1 MLPPSPPPGSAL
13 LFPAAR
19 GRRRVIPFSD
29 GATLGVGERR
39 RPLTADPTHA
49 EKVARDDAHLRS
61 LGIKPELRR
70 TLGFLS
76 NFAVAF
82 SYISVST
89 GTFTNQAV
97 AFGVGGPAIFWAWP
111 LVILGQTFVALNF
124 AELSS
129 HFPVAGSI
137 YQWSKRLSNKTLGW
151 FTGWIYFWAGVV
163 TVTAVAATVPLV
175 LSTIQGWDLASPSPI
190 GFLNMWQ
197 FVGLAAL
204 LTTTLI
210 NIEGVRL
217 LALLNNIG
225 VAAEILGMVVFA
237 LVLLIF
243 ANHQSPAILFDTSYT
258 KDLAGGNY
266 FAVFLVGMFM
276 ALFVVYGF
284 DTAGT
289 FGEETVDA
297 SRQAPRGVLSAIWLS
312 GIVGAV
318 FLLAVTLS
326 FRDIHKVIETGQA
339 AGFPIADTIKE
350 NLTFNLGFGTLGDL
364 YLFMILVAVYVCTL
378 AIQGATTRLMFSMG
392 RDRRLPFGAAWGS
405 VNPTFRTPA
414 NAAIAVGVLGALPL
428 ILMGATASIY
438 LAIAA
443 TGMIYLSYILCNL
456 GVLIARTKGWPHR
469 GAWFSLGSW
478 GTIINI
484 LALVW
489 GTAMVINIGIWTSPI
504 FGDFGNEL
512 RNLWSNPF
520 INTFLAFGTN
530 ADGKPN
536 ILTGLPAWPV
546 FETLVGLVVIV
557 GLIYYLVAQRGRE
570 DRVEPDVATG
580 EAVIA

>member
-1 MLPPSPPPGSAL
+1 M
-13 LFPAAR
+13 
-19 GRRRVIPFSD
+19 
-29 GATLGVGERR
+29 
-39 RPLTADPTHA
+39 TADPAHGDQI
-49 EKVARDDAHLRS
+49 ARDDAHLRS

-70 TLGFLS
+70 SLGFIS

-137 YQWSKRLSNKTLGW
+137 YQWSKRLSNRTLGW

-175 LSTIQGWDLASPSPI
+175 LSTIMGFDLASASPVP
-190 GFLNMWQ
+190 GLDMWQ
-197 FVGLAAL
+197 FVGLTAL

-217 LALLNNIG
+217 LALINNIG

-237 LVLLIF
+237 LILLIF
-243 ANHQSPAILFDTSYT
+243 ANHQSPSVLFDTSYT
-258 KDLAGGNY
+258 ANLGNGY
-266 FAVFLVGMFM
+266 LPIFLVGMFM

-297 SRQAPRGVLSAIWLS
+297 GRQAPRGVLSAIWLS
-312 GIVGAV
+312 GLVGAI

-326 FRDIHKVIETGQA
+326 FQDVGAAVATGQA
-339 AGFPIADTIKE
+339 FGFPIADTIKQ
-350 NLTFNLGFGTLGDL
+350 NLTFSLGFTTVGDL
-364 YLFMILVAVYVCTL
+364 YLVMILIAVYVCTL
-378 AIQGATTRLMFSMG
+378 AIQGATVRLMFSMG
-392 RDRRLPFGAAWGS
+392 RDRRLPFGGAWARVS
-405 VNPTFRTPA
+405 PTFRTPA
-414 NAAIAVGVLGALPL
+414 NAAIAVGILGALPL
-428 ILMGATASIY
+428 LVMGALASIY

-443 TGMIYLSYILCNL
+443 TGMIYISYFLCNV
-456 GVLIARTKGWPHR
+456 GVFTARRKGWPHK
-469 GAWFSLGSW
+469 GAWFSLRGW
-478 GTIINI
+478 GTIINVV
-484 LALVW
+484 ALLW
-489 GTAMVINIGIWTSPI
+489 GGLMVINIGIWTSPI
-504 FGDFGNEL
+504 FGAFGSDL
-512 RNLWSNPF
+512 RNTWSNPF
-520 INTFLAFGTN
+520 INTFIAFGKN
-530 ADGKPN
+530 PDGTAN
-536 ILTGLPAWPV
+536 VLTGLPAWPV
-546 FETLVGLVVIV
+546 FETLVGTVFVV
-557 GLIYYLVAQRGRE
+557 GLIYYLVVQRGRE
-570 DRVEPDVATG
+570 DRVEADLATG
-580 EAVIA
+580 EAMIA

>member
-1 MLPPSPPPGSAL
+1 VSMN
-13 LFPAAR
+13 PADVA
-19 GRRRVIPFSD
+19 
-29 GATLGVGERR
+29 
-39 RPLTADPTHA
+39 
-49 EKVARDDAHLRS
+49 ARDDAHLRS
-61 LGIKPELRR
+61 LGIKPELQR

-137 YQWSKRLSNKTLGW
+137 YQWSKRLSNRTLGW
-151 FTGWIYFWAGVV
+151 FTGWIYFWAGVI
-163 TVTAVAATVPLV
+163 TVSAVAVTVPLV
-175 LSTIQGWDLASPSPI
+175 LSNIPQTAFVLGDPSPI
-190 GFLNMWQ
+190 P
-197 FVGLAAL
+197 GLDMQSFIGVVTL
-204 LTTTLI
+204 VITTAI
-210 NIEGVRL
+210 NVFGVRL
-217 LALLNNIG
+217 LATINNIG

-237 LVLLIF
+237 LILLFF

-258 KDLAGGNY
+258 ANLGNGY
-266 FAVFLVGMFM
+266 LPIFLVGMFM

-312 GIVGAV
+312 GLVGAI

-326 FRDIHKVIETGQA
+326 FKDVGAAVTSGQA
-339 AGFPIADTIKE
+339 AGFPIAETIKD
-350 NLTFNLGFGTLGDL
+350 NLTFSVGGLTMGDL
-364 YLFMILVAVYVCTL
+364 YLIVIFIAVFVCTL
-378 AIQGATTRLMFSMG
+378 AIQGATLRLMFSMG
-392 RDRRLPFGAAWGS
+392 RDERLPFGRTWGH
-405 VNPTFRTPA
+405 VNSTFRTPA
-414 NAAIAVGVLGALPL
+414 NASIAVGVLAALPL
-428 ILMGATASIY
+428 ILTGAGSAIY

-443 TGMIYLSYILCNL
+443 TGTIYLSYFMCNL
-456 GVLIARTKGWPHR
+456 GVLAARARGWPR
-469 GAWFSLGSW
+469 KGAWFTLRSW

-489 GTAMVINIGIWTSPI
+489 GGAMILNIGLWTDTKL
-504 FGDFGNEL
+504 FGDFGNDL
-512 RNLWSNPF
+512 RNTWSNPF
-520 INTFLAFGTN
+520 INTFLKVGGN
-530 ADGKPN
+530 LLKD
-536 ILTGLPAWPV
+536 LPAIPV
-546 FETLVGLVVIV
+546 FEAFVGVVIV
-557 GLIYYLVAQRGRE
+557 VGAIYYVVAQRGHE
-570 DRVEPDVATG
+570 EIVVPDLATG
-580 EAVIA
+580 EATIG

>member
-1 MLPPSPPPGSAL
+1 MPH
-13 LFPAAR
+13 
-19 GRRRVIPFSD
+19 VSD
-29 GATLGVGERR
+29 Q
-39 RPLTADPTHA
+39 
-49 EKVARDDAHLRS
+49 VARDDAHLRS

-137 YQWSKRLSNKTLGW
+137 YQWSKRLSHKTLGW

-175 LSTIQGWDLASPSPI
+175 LSTSMGFDLASSSPVP
-190 GFLNMWQ
+190 GLDMWQ
-197 FVGLAAL
+197 FVGLTTL
-204 LTTTLI
+204 LVTTLI

-217 LALLNNIG
+217 LALINNIG

-237 LVLLIF
+237 LILLFF
-243 ANHQSPAILFDTSYT
+243 ANHQSPAILFDTSFTANLSDSGY
-258 KDLAGGNY
+258 LPI
-266 FAVFLVGMFM
+266 FLVGMFM

-297 SRQAPRGVLSAIWLS
+297 GRQAPRGVLSAIWIS
-312 GIVGAV
+312 GLVGAI

-326 FRDIHKVIETGQA
+326 FQDVGAAVATGQA
-339 AGFPIADTIKE
+339 FGFPIADTIKQ
-350 NLTFNLGFGTLGDL
+350 NLTFSFGLLTLGDL
-364 YLFMILVAVYVCTL
+364 YLVMILVAVFVCTL
-378 AIQGATTRLMFSMG
+378 AIQGATVRLMFSMG
-392 RDRRLPFGAAWGS
+392 RDRRLPFGGTWGHVS
-405 VNPTFRTPA
+405 HTFRTPA
-414 NAAIAVGVLGALPL
+414 NAAVAVGVLGALPL
-428 ILMGATASIY
+428 LLMGALASIY

-443 TGMIYLSYILCNL
+443 TGMIYISYFLCNL
-456 GVLIARTKGWPHR
+456 GVLFARSRGWPHQ
-469 GAWFSLGSW
+469 GAWFKLGSW
-478 GTIINI
+478 GTILNI
-484 LALVW
+484 AALVW
-489 GTAMVINIGIWTSPI
+489 GGVMVINIGIWTSPI
-504 FGDFGNEL
+504 FGPFGSDL
-512 RNLWSNPF
+512 RNTWSNPF
-520 INTFLAFGTN
+520 INTFLAFGKN
-530 ADGKPN
+530 ADGTAN
-536 ILTGLPAWPV
+536 VLTGLPAWPV
-546 FETLVGLVVIV
+546 FETLVGTVVV
-557 GLIYYLVAQRGRE
+557 LGLIYYLVAQRGRE
-570 DRVEPDVATG
+570 DRVEADLATG